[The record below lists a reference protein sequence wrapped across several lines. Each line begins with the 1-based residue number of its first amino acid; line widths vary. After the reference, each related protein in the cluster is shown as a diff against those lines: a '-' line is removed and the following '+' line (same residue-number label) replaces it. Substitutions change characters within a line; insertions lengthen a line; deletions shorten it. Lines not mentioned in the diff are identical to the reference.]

1 MLHDPLE
8 NSKTVFRGI
17 RFDVRA
23 LEVKTSAGK
32 NFKKEYVAHPGAVVI
47 LPLFDNGDVALI
59 RNQRFAVGQKLLE
72 LPAGTKEKGEEPAI
86 TAARE
91 LEEETGYK
99 ADKLVFLTS
108 FFTSP
113 GIADE
118 KMEAY
123 LASGLTKTQQN
134 LDESEEIE
142 VEIHSF
148 ERALKMIETGEIK
161 DGKTITALLFYQ
173 AFHARL

>member
-8 NSKTVFRGI
+8 NSKTVFHGI

-23 LEVKTSAGK
+23 LDVEIASGK
-32 NFKKEYVAHPGAVVI
+32 KFKKEYVTHPGAVVI

-59 RNQRFAVGQKLLE
+59 HNQRFAVGQRLLE
-72 LPAGTKEKGEEPAI
+72 LPAGTKEKGEETAK

-91 LEEETGYK
+91 LEEETGYNAK
-99 ADKLVFLTS
+99 KITLLTS

-113 GIADE
+113 GITNENMD
-118 KMEAY
+118 AY
-123 LASGLTKTQQN
+123 LATGLTKTEQN

-142 VEIHSF
+142 VEIHNLQ
-148 ERALKMIETGEIK
+148 ETLDMIKTGEIK
-161 DGKTITALLFYQ
+161 DGKSIAAILFYH
-173 AFHARL
+173 AFYARL